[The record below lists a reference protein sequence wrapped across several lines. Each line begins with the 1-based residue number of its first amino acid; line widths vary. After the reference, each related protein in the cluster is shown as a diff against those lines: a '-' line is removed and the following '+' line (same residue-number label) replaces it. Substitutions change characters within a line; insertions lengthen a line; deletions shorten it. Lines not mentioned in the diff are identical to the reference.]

1 MNPPPTGLYTLS
13 LHVALR
19 ISGPQTL
26 PRVRHAPDPASN
38 SKRNEQPVSDAAH
51 QIDESPALLRT
62 RVNIEQDDLVRPGG
76 VIARGLVHRVARVPQ
91 LPEVRSEERRVG
103 KECRSRWS

>member
-19 ISGPQTL
+19 ISGPQNL

-76 VIARGLVHRVARVPQ
+76 VDRKSTRLNSSHSQISYADFCP
-91 LPEVRSEERRVG
+91 
-103 KECRSRWS
+103 